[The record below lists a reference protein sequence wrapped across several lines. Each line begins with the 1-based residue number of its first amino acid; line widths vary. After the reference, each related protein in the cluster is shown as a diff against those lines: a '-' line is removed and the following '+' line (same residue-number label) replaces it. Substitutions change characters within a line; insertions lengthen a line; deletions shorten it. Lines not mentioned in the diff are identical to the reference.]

1 MYNFTLQSYDFL
13 YNKQILIVKNIVF
26 DLSLKTKVADNENTK
41 IKSDNIQIKSN
52 NIQIKSED
60 ILIKSD
66 NILIKSNFIFVG
78 NREIWVANNF
88 I

>member
-13 YNKQILIVKNIVF
+13 YNKQILVVKNIVF
-26 DLSLKTKVADNENTK
+26 DLSFKTKAADSENTK

-52 NIQIKSED
+52 NIRIKSKD
-60 ILIKSD
+60 IP
-66 NILIKSNFIFVG
+66 IKSNFIFVG